1 MFGICAVDAG
11 VVLGKTVDIFAVG
24 AGIEDVIWLGF
35 AAAGEMMFKNSPTT
49 GLDRAAVMT
58 AVRTRLGTVAID
70 CHRDLG
76 ATVTFSG
83 SAAFGAACAST
94 ASGASFTGADSADTV
109 FETGEALRATGVPA
123 ISFHHAGYVG
133 TTDSAGFC
141 DGF

>member
-83 SAAFGAACAST
+83 SAD
-94 ASGASFTGADSADTV
+94 SGTEPADIGSALADS
-109 FETGEALRATGVPA
+109 FSESSM
-123 ISFHHAGYVG
+123 ISFSCGEGFFCAALIVTG
-133 TTDSAGFC
+133 DSA
-141 DGF
+141 

>member
-70 CHRDLG
+70 CHSDLG
-76 ATVTFSG
+76 ATGTFSG
-83 SAAFGAACAST
+83 SAAFGAAFARSVR
-94 ASGASFTGADSADTV
+94 S
-109 FETGEALRATGVPA
+109 
-123 ISFHHAGYVG
+123 
-133 TTDSAGFC
+133 
-141 DGF
+141 